1 VLGQPIVLDPNK
13 GGGLYA
19 LAARTGDVV
28 WSAPPAKACG
38 QRGSCS
44 PAQSGAVTAT
54 PDFVL
59 SGSVDGHMRAYAT
72 ADGRV
77 LWDYD
82 LVKPFVKVNGVEAR
96 GGSLDSGGPTIS
108 GGMLFVNSGYGLY
121 GGKPGNVLVA
131 FAPRP

>member
-1 VLGQPIVLDPNK
+1 
-13 GGGLYA
+13 
-19 LAARTGDVV
+19 
-28 WSAPPAKACG
+28 
-38 QRGSCS
+38 
-44 PAQSGAVTAT
+44 
-54 PDFVL
+54 
-59 SGSVDGHMRAYAT
+59 MRAYAT